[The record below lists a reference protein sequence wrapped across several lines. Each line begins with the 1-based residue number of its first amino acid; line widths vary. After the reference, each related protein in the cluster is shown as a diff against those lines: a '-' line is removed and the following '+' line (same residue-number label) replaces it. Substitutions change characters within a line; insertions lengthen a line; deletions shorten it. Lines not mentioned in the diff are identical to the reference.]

1 MTREQEKRTREDCRG
16 YCAACTNAQLM
27 NVYRDETKRA
37 EPGEGEVAETAAIFA
52 EEAEKELKRR
62 NLWPV

>member
-1 MTREQEKRTREDCRG
+1 MTREQENQTRVECAE
-16 YCAACTNAQLM
+16 YCAACTNRQLM
-27 NVYRDETKRA
+27 NVYNDETKRA